1 MSDSESAKAVLC
13 EYYDALLKEDFDK
26 LSSVCDD
33 SLTVISLYGSTTVSG
48 ESNLIEM
55 YKGIMDNFEAQGMS
69 RTIGYDKDEFKT
81 TDIQV
86 NVKPSID
93 IRNTSIHTSRNVTA
107 SDTLSTLNEVSKQ
120 VSNFTLNNLFQD
132 FNIGNTH

>member
-69 RTIGYDKDEFKT
+69 RRIGYDKDEFKT

-86 NVKPSID
+86 NVKQIQTVLTKFNSDNTEAGTWNCTYILVKKD
-93 IRNTSIHTSRNVTA
+93 EKWLISLATSDNEQSTTIR
-107 SDTLSTLNEVSKQ
+107 
-120 VSNFTLNNLFQD
+120 
-132 FNIGNTH
+132 